1 MAKLSKKQK
10 WVIGVSSVL
19 VALLCISGG
28 VGVYFAIKPS
38 QQSQPLPPNNNDS
51 NHGQTPDSPGTQPQV
66 PQPPQKPNPPNPSPS
81 PQPEP
86 EPTPKPPQPEPEP
99 DPLPQIGSLDSN
111 MSMHTLPLS
120 LMLNAQSPLDI
131 IQASSL
137 FQASVKQM
145 QQALKSYD

>member
-38 QQSQPLPPNNNDS
+38 QQSQPLPPHNNDS

-66 PQPPQKPNPPNPSPS
+66 PQPPQKPNPPTKPNP
-81 PQPEP
+81 E
-86 EPTPKPPQPEPEP
+86 QPEPEP
-99 DPLPQIGSLDSN
+99 DPLPPIDSLDSN